1 MKTPIRPRGIGR
13 RLLTAGALAT
23 LALFLASGHPN
34 RTSPTDEEA
43 YWPQPFDTETE
54 PAAGQAASAGAIVP
68 AVEAYMDRLRAA
80 ELQADAIAIEMLLY
94 MVYVP
99 HLVPGAGMSHDAADA
114 ARDSLLEIRRDV
126 EAVAAPAACD
136 AVRGAFLDAL
146 EAAARLY
153 DGIQGKDRAAVRRDL
168 GQAQDAVRRFR
179 ALAAAFQPVP
189 GRTSFRESQPRFED
203 YVRNLRAWRD
213 EPYAPPDELIEQ
225 FNRLAEQGVA
235 DDDPALIAIMDQMT
249 PPVRILPWEDKRLDV
264 PAIFDR
270 PEIREWDDFYPLLWI
285 LLGGDYH
292 PFMYDA
298 FVAWRSAMQ
307 SEFFGFSN
315 FSSIPNA
322 EYNAVRLS
330 AVRTIQAHLREYP
343 DDDWARAQKAQAS
356 GRAQYPTRW
365 GLRSPRSC
373 RSELKTPVR
382 QLKLGAPLSWT
393 SAPLSARVVCIAVL
407 I

>member
-23 LALFLASGHPN
+23 LALFLASGHPI

-68 AVEAYMDRLRAA
+68 PVEAYMDRLRAA
-80 ELQADAIAIEMLLY
+80 EIQADAIAIEMLLY

-99 HLVPGAGMSHDAADA
+99 RLVPGAGVSQEAADA

-126 EAVAAPAACD
+126 EAVAAPAACH
-136 AVRGAFLDAL
+136 AVRGALLDAL

-153 DGIQGKDRAAVRRDL
+153 DGIQGKDRAVAQRDL

-179 ALAAAFQPVP
+179 ALAAALAPVP
-189 GRTSFRESQPRFED
+189 DPASSRESQPRFED

-213 EPYAPPDELIEQ
+213 APYALPDELIEQ
-225 FNRLAEQGVA
+225 FDRLVEQGVA

-249 PPVRILPWEDKRLDV
+249 PPVRLLPWEDTRFHV

-307 SEFFGFSN
+307 PEFFGFSN

-322 EYNAVRLS
+322 EYNEVRLR

-343 DDDWARAQKAQAS
+343 DDDWARAQKARLLGEPNIQR
-356 GRAQYPTRW
+356 GGVFGHRVRAGPN
-365 GLRSPRSC
+365 
-373 RSELKTPVR
+373 
-382 QLKLGAPLSWT
+382 
-393 SAPLSARVVCIAVL
+393 
-407 I
+407 